1 MSLRGT
7 AVQITA
13 AHPEIWLIQFG
24 GSTTAGVGTAAS
36 KQYGT
41 VYRTQGG
48 ASVAT
53 GTLPFTLSRNETGRI
68 LDMYLSAAVMN
79 SGDFTFDVE
88 ISNKSQALFWDATT
102 MLYSANSRPRLPAPG
117 IAIPGF
123 TQVAFAAYWITAQTT
138 ATTTNL
144 FVSVMVYPV
153 RG

>member
-13 AHPEIWLIQFG
+13 PHPEIWLIQFA
-24 GSTTAGVGTAAS
+24 GSTAAGVGTAAS

-68 LDMYLSAAVMN
+68 IDMYLSAAVSN
-79 SGDFTFDVE
+79 GGDFQFDVE
-88 ISNKSQALFWDATT
+88 VSNKSQALFWDATT

-117 IAIPGF
+117 INLPGF
-123 TQVAFAAYWITAQTT
+123 TQIAFAAWWITAQST
-138 ATTTNL
+138 AATVNT
-144 FVSVMVYPV
+144 FVSTLVYPT
-153 RG
+153 R

>member
-13 AHPEIWLIQFG
+13 AHPEIWLVQFG
-24 GSTTAGVGTAAS
+24 GNTGGGVGTAAV

-53 GTLPFTLSRNETGRI
+53 GTLPFTLSKNETGRI
-68 LDMYLSAAVMN
+68 IDIYLSAAVSN
-79 SGDFTFDVE
+79 SGDFQFDVE

-117 IAIPGF
+117 INLPGF
-123 TQVAFAAYWITAQTT
+123 TQIAFAAYWITAQST

-144 FVSVMVYPV
+144 FISTLVYPS
-153 RG
+153 R